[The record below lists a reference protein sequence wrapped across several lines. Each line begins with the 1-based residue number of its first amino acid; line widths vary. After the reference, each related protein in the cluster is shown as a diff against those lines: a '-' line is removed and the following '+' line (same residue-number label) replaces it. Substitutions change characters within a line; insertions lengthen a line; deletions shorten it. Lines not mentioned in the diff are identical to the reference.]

1 MSFGWHLIYGKVHI
15 LSVIVSNTS
24 QLSHVRSFC
33 QFKNPKALLFAAG
46 IFPPE
51 TWESL
56 YNTVHVFILFS
67 LILLPVA
74 FFWMCFGRALLAG
87 NVRGVRAE
95 HLYKGSALLL
105 VVCMLPVILDS
116 FKRLFCKVWRL
127 FRYFWRTNPITPGK
141 ILKII
146 MPKIKCVKLS
156 LTTGILPNKYP
167 SVINEPIHKR
177 HPRRYNL
184 GKICNSYCLRL
195 LQTAQR
201 FEQTE

>member
-1 MSFGWHLIYGKVHI
+1 MIESWFFVIAMIAVLLIPGPTNALLASAAHQQGVVKTAYAVPAEWLGYIYGISLWAIFIHLGEPIWPALIPILHTISAMYVIWLAFNLWKSSHLERHSQQHI
-15 LSVIVSNTS
+15 SIKPRQIFFASL
-24 QLSHVRSFC
+24 
-33 QFKNPKALLFAAG
+33 KNPKALLFAAG

-105 VVCMLPVILDS
+105 VVCMLPVI
-116 FKRLFCKVWRL
+116 
-127 FRYFWRTNPITPGK
+127 FRF
-141 ILKII
+141 
-146 MPKIKCVKLS
+146 
-156 LTTGILPNKYP
+156 
-167 SVINEPIHKR
+167 
-177 HPRRYNL
+177 
-184 GKICNSYCLRL
+184 
-195 LQTAQR
+195 
-201 FEQTE
+201 F